1 MFVFFSFFFFGW
13 TYPCECTGDDGCAQ
27 KGYRVGGDHHQTEE
41 AASDGHCCWEE
52 VVWNVDVSMKGEA
65 SVVVYSLG
73 KLSLGRSLASQCL
86 LLFWKIKSYLKLGGI
101 NSNTYARLNPCSPN
115 WRHFNPC
122 DEQSCREGQKILLF
136 RRVLTKIVTH
146 HHQLSIESMGMRCRT
161 LIFRKAPHPQATA
174 NYRRSLLIAST

>member
-1 MFVFFSFFFFGW
+1 MDVFD
-13 TYPCECTGDDGCAQ
+13 E
-27 KGYRVGGDHHQTEE
+27 R
-41 AASDGHCCWEE
+41 
-52 VVWNVDVSMKGEA
+52 GEA

-73 KLSLGRSLASQCL
+73 KLSLGRKKFWQSMFVVLSKQKATSSWEGSTAILMLASTHAPQ
-86 LLFWKIKSYLKLGGI
+86 IGAISI
-101 NSNTYARLNPCSPN
+101 RVTSSRAAR
-115 WRHFNPC
+115 
-122 DEQSCREGQKILLF
+122 DKILLF